1 MLLQP
6 GQLYRAMVLPFLD
19 VVPDELFL
27 QPGGLS
33 SGQFHILTCGVMMDG
48 KPLATFAADNGLHQ
62 DIIGTLRP
70 GADALDKPIQVY
82 QRGSRR
88 GRLLRSRPPPPPRL

>member
-1 MLLQP
+1 
-6 GQLYRAMVLPFLD
+6 
-19 VVPDELFL
+19 
-27 QPGGLS
+27 
-33 SGQFHILTCGVMMDG
+33 
-48 KPLATFAADNGLHQ
+48 LATFAADNGLHQ